1 MIQPLR
7 FVRMPS
13 RISTQLQLVIAGAV
27 ALTLA
32 ASLVGWFSFSRV
44 SEAQSQV
51 NDASLPEITTAFHV
65 AESAGVLVA
74 AAPRLTSAEV
84 ENFVDVVAEIDEAHR
99 AFEGDLAALGERGSD
114 EELLDQI
121 REKADMLV
129 ANIDTIKA
137 EMPEFFAL
145 EARSNVLREDLT
157 AVQNALDSILVPAL
171 DDQLFYLMTGY
182 TDIDEPPAPLEES
195 FSGDEIIEY
204 RRLSEL
210 QGALSIAA
218 QVLASAFTVSEP
230 ELVEPLRERFEAEF
244 GAFRGAESTFLGQIS
259 SDLLAVLA
267 PVADDL
273 YELGLGEEEGG
284 FALVESGL
292 KLAQRQRELLA
303 LNRVIAIELVEE
315 VDSLVSTANAHAEEA
330 TLSSDQSIRTGRTL
344 LIAIGIVSV
353 TGALLIDWLFVWRI
367 LLRRLAFLSQ
377 RMRRM
382 AGGELE
388 EEVVVSGRDEVADM
402 AAALEVFRRNAL
414 EVQRLNL
421 VELLAEELRGKNDEL
436 ESALADLDKAQDQ
449 IVMREKLA
457 ALGELTAGVAH
468 EIRNPLNFIKN
479 FSEASAELLVELK
492 EAVEDS
498 GDKLT
503 ADQKQYIEEISG
515 DLTGNLERIRS
526 HGERANRI
534 VQDMLMLG
542 RGGGEARP
550 IDINDLVDE
559 HALLAYH
566 SARALDPDFQMTIQQ
581 EFDPDAGEVE
591 AIPGDLGR
599 VFLNM
604 VSNACYAVDEKRKE
618 KEAAGDRQYAPE
630 VVLTTK
636 RTDESME
643 VRVRDNGSGIP
654 QDVIDKIFN
663 PFFTTKP
670 TDKGT
675 GLGLALSNDIVRQH
689 GGTISATSE
698 AGEFTEMLVNLPFK
712 YPVVTAEREDD
723 ASGDDDSVDGTADD
737 DAVDS
742 DTGGG
747 DAEGDEVDTDSAG
760 DDSDAEADDDGRAG

>member
-7 FVRMPS
+7 MIRLPS

-44 SEAQSQV
+44 SEAQSLV

-65 AESAGVLVA
+65 AESASALVA

-84 ENFVDVVAEIDEAHR
+84 EDFESVVVDINAAHR
-99 AFEGDLAALGERGSD
+99 AFEAELAALEERGS
-114 EELLDQI
+114 EEERLNRI
-121 REKADMLV
+121 REQADMLV
-129 ANIDTIKA
+129 SNIDTIQA

-145 EARSNVLREDLT
+145 EARTDNLRQDLI
-157 AVQNALDSILVPAL
+157 AVQNELEGILVPAL
-171 DDQLFYLMTGY
+171 DNQLFYLMTGY
-182 TDIDEPPAPLEES
+182 RNLDEPPASPEEF
-195 FSGDEIIEY
+195 FSGDQIIEY

-210 QGALSIAA
+210 QGALSIAV

-244 GAFRGAESTFLGQIS
+244 AAFRGAESTFIGQVDA
-259 SDLLAVLA
+259 DLLAALTPLA
-267 PVADDL
+267 DRL
-273 YELGLGEEEGG
+273 YDLGLGEEEGG

-292 KLAQRQRELLA
+292 ELAERQRKLLV
-303 LNRVIAIELVEE
+303 LNRTIAIDLVEE
-315 VDSLVSTANAHAEEA
+315 VDGLVNTANEHAQEA
-330 TLSSDQSIRTGRTL
+330 TLSSDQSIRTGRQL

-353 TGALLIDWLFVWRI
+353 TGALLIDWLFVWRM
-367 LLRRLAFLSQ
+367 LLRRLEFLSQ

-382 AGGELE
+382 AGGDLE

-421 VELLAEELRGKNDEL
+421 VELLAEELREKNDEL
-436 ESALADLDKAQDQ
+436 ETALADLDKAQDQ
-449 IVMREKLA
+449 IIMREKLA
-457 ALGELTAGVAH
+457 ALGALTAGVAH
-468 EIRNPLNFIKN
+468 EIRNPLNFVKN

-492 EAVEDS
+492 EAVEDT
-498 GDKLT
+498 GDRLT
-503 ADQKQYIEEISG
+503 EDQKQYIDEISA
-515 DLTGNLERIRS
+515 DLIGNLERIRS
-526 HGERANRI
+526 HGDRANRI
-534 VQDMLMLG
+534 VQDMLAMG

-550 IDINDLVDE
+550 IDINDLVNE
-559 HALLAYH
+559 HALLAFH
-566 SARALDPDFQMTIQQ
+566 SARALDPEFLLEIKH

-618 KEAAGDRQYAPE
+618 REAAEDRGYSPE
-630 VVLTTK
+630 VVLATK
-636 RTDESME
+636 RTDESVE

-689 GGTISATSE
+689 GGTITVTSE
-698 AGEFTEMLVNLPFK
+698 AGEFTEMTVNLPFR
-712 YPVVTAEREDD
+712 YPVSVAGSEDGEAEEDVIEDQETGADD
-723 ASGDDDSVDGTADD
+723 AGRSNADDSEAGN
-737 DAVDS
+737 
-742 DTGGG
+742 GP
-747 DAEGDEVDTDSAG
+747 DEEAG
-760 DDSDAEADDDGRAG
+760 DGEED

>member
-7 FVRMPS
+7 MFRVPS

-32 ASLVGWFSFSRV
+32 ASLVGWFSFTRV
-44 SEAQSQV
+44 NEAQSRV

-84 ENFVDVVAEIDEAHR
+84 EDFADVVAEINEAHR
-99 AFEGDLAALGERGSD
+99 AFEKELAELERGGS
-114 EELLDQI
+114 EQERLDRI
-121 REKADMLV
+121 RQQADRLI
-129 ANIDTIKA
+129 ANIDTIKS
-137 EMPEFFAL
+137 EMPEFFSL
-145 EARSNVLREDLT
+145 EARSNLLRQDLA
-157 AVQNALDSILVPAL
+157 AVQDELEGILIPAL
-171 DDQLFYLMTGY
+171 DDQLFFMMTGY
-182 TDIDEPPAPLEES
+182 SGIDAAPAPREE
-195 FSGDEIIEY
+195 FFTGDQIIEY
-204 RRLSEL
+204 RHLSEL

-244 GAFRGAESTFLGQIS
+244 GAFRGAESTFLGQV
-259 SDLLAVLA
+259 DAELLAVLT
-267 PVADDL
+267 PVADRL
-273 YELGLGEEEGG
+273 YQLGLGEQGGFDLVEGG
-284 FALVESGL
+284 LQIAE
-292 KLAQRQRELLA
+292 RQRGLLA
-303 LNRVIAIELVEE
+303 LNRTIAIDLVDE
-315 VDSLVSTANAHAEEA
+315 VDALVNVANEHAQTAIV
-330 TLSSDQSIRTGRTL
+330 SSDQSIRTGRML

-353 TGALLIDWLFVWRI
+353 TGALLIDWLFVWRV
-367 LLRRLAFLSQ
+367 LLRRLEFLSN

-388 EEVVVSGRDEVADM
+388 EEVVVKGRDEVADM

-421 VELLAEELRGKNDEL
+421 VEHLAEELREKNDEL
-436 ESALADLDKAQDQ
+436 ESALSDLDKAQDQ

-468 EIRNPLNFIKN
+468 EIRNPLNFVKN

-492 EAVEDS
+492 EAVDDT
-498 GDKLT
+498 GDALT
-503 ADQKQYIEEISG
+503 EDQKQYIEEISA
-515 DLTGNLERIRS
+515 DLTSNLQRIQS

-534 VQDMLMLG
+534 VQDMLMMG

-550 IDINDLVDE
+550 VEINLLVDE
-559 HALLAYH
+559 HASLAYH
-566 SARALDPDFQMTIQQ
+566 SARALDPDFQLTISR

-591 AIPGDLGR
+591 AIPSDLGR

-604 VSNACYAVDEKRKE
+604 VSNACYAVDEKRKA
-618 KEAAGDRQYAPE
+618 KEAEGEQFMPE
-630 VVLTTK
+630 VLLSSK
-636 RTDESME
+636 RTDESVE

-654 QDVIDKIFN
+654 QEAIDKIFN

-675 GLGLALSNDIVRQH
+675 GLGLAISNDIVRQH
-689 GGTISATSE
+689 GGTIAVTSE
-698 AGEFTEMLVNLPFK
+698 AGVFTEMLVTLPFR
-712 YPVVTAEREDD
+712 YPVVTAEYDD
-723 ASGDDDSVDGTADD
+723 GAGGDDEADD
-737 DAVDS
+737 DDEAEGVPESVDDEED
-742 DTGGG
+742 DTG
-747 DAEGDEVDTDSAG
+747 EGSDE
-760 DDSDAEADDDGRAG
+760 EADDDGKAG

>member
-7 FVRMPS
+7 MFRVPS

-32 ASLVGWFSFSRV
+32 ASLVGWFSFTRV
-44 SEAQSQV
+44 NEAQSRV

-84 ENFVDVVAEIDEAHR
+84 EDFADVVAEINEAHR
-99 AFEGDLAALGERGSD
+99 AFEKELAELERGGS
-114 EELLDQI
+114 EQERLDRI
-121 REKADMLV
+121 RQQADRLI
-129 ANIDTIKA
+129 ANIDTIKS
-137 EMPEFFAL
+137 EMPEFFSL
-145 EARSNVLREDLT
+145 EARSNLLRQDLT
-157 AVQNALDSILVPAL
+157 AVQDELEGILIPAL
-171 DDQLFYLMTGY
+171 DDQLFFMMTGY
-182 TDIDEPPAPLEES
+182 SGIDAAPAPREE
-195 FSGDEIIEY
+195 FFTGDQIIEY
-204 RRLSEL
+204 RHLSEL

-244 GAFRGAESTFLGQIS
+244 GAFRGAESTFLGQV
-259 SDLLAVLA
+259 DAELLAVLT
-267 PVADDL
+267 PVADRL
-273 YELGLGEEEGG
+273 YQLGLGEQGGFDLVEGG
-284 FALVESGL
+284 LQIAE
-292 KLAQRQRELLA
+292 RQRGLLA
-303 LNRVIAIELVEE
+303 LNRTIAIDLVDE
-315 VDSLVSTANAHAEEA
+315 VDALVNVANEHAQTAIV
-330 TLSSDQSIRTGRTL
+330 SSDQSIRTGRML

-353 TGALLIDWLFVWRI
+353 TGALLIDWLFVWRV
-367 LLRRLAFLSQ
+367 LLRRLEFLSN

-388 EEVVVSGRDEVADM
+388 EEVVVQGRDEVADM

-421 VELLAEELRGKNDEL
+421 VEHLAEELREKNDEL
-436 ESALADLDKAQDQ
+436 ESALSDLDKAQDQ

-468 EIRNPLNFIKN
+468 EIRNPLNFVKN

-492 EAVEDS
+492 EAVDDT
-498 GDKLT
+498 GDVLT
-503 ADQKQYIEEISG
+503 EDQKQYIEEISA

-534 VQDMLMLG
+534 VQDMLMMG

-550 IDINDLVDE
+550 IEINLLVDE
-559 HALLAYH
+559 HASLAYH
-566 SARALDPDFQMTIQQ
+566 SARALDPDFQLTISR

-591 AIPGDLGR
+591 AIPSDLGR

-604 VSNACYAVDEKRKE
+604 VSNACYAVDEKRKA
-618 KEAAGDRQYAPE
+618 KEAEGEQFMPE
-630 VVLTTK
+630 VWLSSK
-636 RTDESME
+636 RTDESVE

-654 QDVIDKIFN
+654 QEAIDKIFN

-675 GLGLALSNDIVRQH
+675 GLGLAISNDIVRQH
-689 GGTISATSE
+689 GGTIAVTSE
-698 AGEFTEMLVNLPFK
+698 AGEFTEMLVTLPFR
-712 YPVVTAEREDD
+712 YPVVTAEYEDG
-723 ASGDDDSVDGTADD
+723 ASGDDDADD
-737 DAVDS
+737 DDEAEGVPESVDDEED
-742 DTGGG
+742 DTGEGS
-747 DAEGDEVDTDSAG
+747 DEEAE
-760 DDSDAEADDDGRAG
+760 DDGKAG

>member
-7 FVRMPS
+7 MFRVPS

-32 ASLVGWFSFSRV
+32 ASLVGWFSFTRV
-44 SEAQSQV
+44 NEAQSRV

-84 ENFVDVVAEIDEAHR
+84 EDFADVVAEINEAHR
-99 AFEGDLAALGERGSD
+99 AFEKELAELERGGS
-114 EELLDQI
+114 EQERLDRI
-121 REKADMLV
+121 RQQADRLI
-129 ANIDTIKA
+129 ANIDTIKS
-137 EMPEFFAL
+137 EMPEFFSL
-145 EARSNVLREDLT
+145 EARSNLLRQDLA
-157 AVQNALDSILVPAL
+157 AVQDELEGILIPAL
-171 DDQLFYLMTGY
+171 DDQLFFMMTGY
-182 TDIDEPPAPLEES
+182 SGIDAAPAPREE
-195 FSGDEIIEY
+195 FFTGDQIIEY
-204 RRLSEL
+204 RHLSEL

-244 GAFRGAESTFLGQIS
+244 GAFRGAESTFLGQV
-259 SDLLAVLA
+259 DAELLAVLT
-267 PVADDL
+267 PVADRL
-273 YELGLGEEEGG
+273 YQLGLGEQGGFDLVEGG
-284 FALVESGL
+284 LQIAE
-292 KLAQRQRELLA
+292 RQRGLLA
-303 LNRVIAIELVEE
+303 LNRTIAIDLVDE
-315 VDSLVSTANAHAEEA
+315 VDALVNVANEHAQTAIV
-330 TLSSDQSIRTGRTL
+330 SSDQSIRTGRML

-353 TGALLIDWLFVWRI
+353 TGALLIDWLFVWRV
-367 LLRRLAFLSQ
+367 LLRRLEFLSN

-388 EEVVVSGRDEVADM
+388 EEVVVQGRDEVADM

-421 VELLAEELRGKNDEL
+421 VEHLAEELREKNDEL
-436 ESALADLDKAQDQ
+436 ESALSDLDKAQDQ

-468 EIRNPLNFIKN
+468 EIRNPLNFVKN

-492 EAVEDS
+492 EAVDDT
-498 GDKLT
+498 GDALT
-503 ADQKQYIEEISG
+503 EDQKQYIEEISA
-515 DLTGNLERIRS
+515 DLTGNLQRIQS

-534 VQDMLMLG
+534 VQDMLMMG

-550 IDINDLVDE
+550 VEINLLVDE
-559 HALLAYH
+559 HASLAYH
-566 SARALDPDFQMTIQQ
+566 SARALDPDFQLTISR

-591 AIPGDLGR
+591 AIPSDLGR

-604 VSNACYAVDEKRKE
+604 VSNACYAVDEKRKA
-618 KEAAGDRQYAPE
+618 KEAEGEQFMPE
-630 VVLTTK
+630 VLLSSK
-636 RTDESME
+636 RTDESVE

-654 QDVIDKIFN
+654 QEAIDKIFN

-675 GLGLALSNDIVRQH
+675 GLGLAISNDIVRQH
-689 GGTISATSE
+689 GGTIAVTSE
-698 AGEFTEMLVNLPFK
+698 AGVFTEMLVTLPFR
-712 YPVVTAEREDD
+712 YPVVTAEYDD
-723 ASGDDDSVDGTADD
+723 GAGGDDEADD
-737 DAVDS
+737 DDEAEGVPESVDDEED
-742 DTGGG
+742 DTG
-747 DAEGDEVDTDSAG
+747 EGSDE
-760 DDSDAEADDDGRAG
+760 EADDDGKAG

>member
-1 MIQPLR
+1 
-7 FVRMPS
+7 MPS

-44 SEAQSQV
+44 NEAQSLV

-74 AAPRLTSAEV
+74 AAPRLTSAEADDYP
-84 ENFVDVVAEIDEAHR
+84 EVVAEINEAHR
-99 AFEGDLAALGERGSD
+99 AFEEELAALEKRGS
-114 EELLDQI
+114 EEERLNSI
-121 REKADMLV
+121 REQADMLV
-129 ANIDTIKA
+129 ANIDTIKS

-145 EARSNVLREDLT
+145 ESRSNFLREYLT
-157 AVQNALDSILVPAL
+157 ARQDELDGILIPAL

-182 TDIDEPPAPLEES
+182 TSIDKPPASLEES
-195 FSGDEIIEY
+195 FSGDQIIEY

-244 GAFRGAESTFLGQIS
+244 GAFRGAESTFLGQVS
-259 SDLLAVLA
+259 DDLLVALT

-292 KLAQRQRELLA
+292 KLAERQRELLA
-303 LNRVIAIELVEE
+303 LNRTIAIELVGE
-315 VDSLVSTANAHAEEA
+315 VDRLVSTANEHAQEA

-353 TGALLIDWLFVWRI
+353 TGALLIDWLFVWRV

-421 VELLAEELRGKNDEL
+421 VEILAEELREKNDEL
-436 ESALADLDKAQDQ
+436 ETALADLDKAQDQ

-492 EAVEDS
+492 EAVEDT
-498 GDKLT
+498 GDRLT
-503 ADQKQYIEEISG
+503 DDQKQYIEEISS
-515 DLTGNLERIRS
+515 DLIGNLERISS
-526 HGERANRI
+526 HGNRANRI
-534 VQDMLMLG
+534 VQDMLSMG

-550 IDINDLVDE
+550 IDINDLVNE
-559 HALLAYH
+559 HALLAFH
-566 SARALDPDFQMTIQQ
+566 SARALDPEFLLEIKQD
-581 EFDPDAGEVE
+581 FDPDAGEVE

-618 KEAAGDRQYAPE
+618 KEEAGDRQYSPE
-630 VVLTTK
+630 VLLATK
-636 RTDESME
+636 RTDESVE
-643 VRVRDNGSGIP
+643 VRIRDNGSGIP

-670 TDKGT
+670 TDRGT

-689 GGTISATSE
+689 GGTISAASE
-698 AGEFTEMLVNLPFK
+698 AGEYTEMTVNLPFK
-712 YPVVTAEREDD
+712 YPVVVAEHEEGDAGDD
-723 ASGDDDSVDGTADD
+723 ASAEDDDTVDNGSD
-737 DAVDS
+737 DA
-742 DTGGG
+742 
-747 DAEGDEVDTDSAG
+747 DAEGDEAESG
-760 DDSDAEADDDGRAG
+760 SDEGADDDGEAG

>member
-7 FVRMPS
+7 FFRVPS

-32 ASLVGWFSFSRV
+32 ASLVGWFSFTRV
-44 SEAQSQV
+44 SEAQSRV

-65 AESAGVLVA
+65 AESASVLVA

-84 ENFVDVVAEIDEAHR
+84 EDFAEVVAEINQAHG
-99 AFEGDLAALGERGSD
+99 AFEEELAALEAQGSEEER
-114 EELLDQI
+114 LDSI
-121 REKADMLV
+121 REQADRLV
-129 ANIDTIKA
+129 ANIDTIKS

-145 EARSNVLREDLT
+145 EARSDVLRQDLT
-157 AVQNALDSILVPAL
+157 AVQDELDGVLIPAL

-182 TDIDEPPAPLEES
+182 TSLDAPPVPPEES
-195 FSGDEIIEY
+195 FSGDQIIEY
-204 RRLSEL
+204 RRLAEL

-230 ELVEPLRERFEAEF
+230 ALVEPLRERFEAEF
-244 GAFRGAESTFLGQIS
+244 AAFRGAESTFLGQVS
-259 SDLLAVLA
+259 EDLLASLTPLA
-267 PVADDL
+267 DRL
-273 YELGLGEEEGG
+273 YDLGLGEEEGG
-284 FALVESGL
+284 FALVQTGL
-292 KLAQRQRELLA
+292 ELAERQRELLG
-303 LNRVIAIELVEE
+303 LNRTIAIELVEE
-315 VDSLVSTANAHAEEA
+315 VDSLVSVANQHAEAA
-330 TLSSDQSIRTGRTL
+330 TLSSDQSIRTGRQL
-344 LIAIGIVSV
+344 LIVIGIVSV
-353 TGALLIDWLFVWRI
+353 TGALLIDWLFVWRV
-367 LLRRLAFLSQ
+367 LLRRLAFLSN

-388 EEVVVSGRDEVADM
+388 EEVVVKGRDEVADM

-421 VELLAEELRGKNDEL
+421 VEHLAEELREKNDEL
-436 ESALADLDKAQDQ
+436 ESALSDLDKAQDQ

-468 EIRNPLNFIKN
+468 EIRNPLNFVKN

-492 EAVEDS
+492 EAVDDT
-498 GDKLT
+498 GDALT
-503 ADQKQYIEEISG
+503 EDQKQYIEEISA
-515 DLTGNLERIRS
+515 DLTGNLQRIQS

-534 VQDMLMLG
+534 VQDMLMMG

-550 IDINDLVDE
+550 IDINDLVNE
-559 HALLAYH
+559 HASLAYH
-566 SARALDPDFQMTIQQ
+566 SARALDPDFQLTIRQ

-604 VSNACYAVDEKRKE
+604 VSNACYAVDEKRKA
-618 KEAAGDRQYAPE
+618 KETEGEQFMPE
-630 VVLTTK
+630 VVLSSK
-636 RTDESME
+636 RTDESVE

-654 QDVIDKIFN
+654 QEAIDKIFN

-675 GLGLALSNDIVRQH
+675 GLGLAISNDIVRQH
-689 GGTISATSE
+689 GGTIAVTSE
-698 AGEFTEMLVNLPFK
+698 AGEFTEMLVTLPFR
-712 YPVVTAEREDD
+712 YPVVTAEHEDD
-723 ASGDDDSVDGTADD
+723 ATGDDDAADD
-737 DAVDS
+737 D
-742 DTGGG
+742 
-747 DAEGDEVDTDSAG
+747 TD
-760 DDSDAEADDDGRAG
+760 DDAEAEGVSESVDDEEDDAGERSDEEAEDDGKAG

>member
-1 MIQPLR
+1 
-7 FVRMPS
+7 MPS

-44 SEAQSQV
+44 SEAQSLV

-74 AAPRLTSAEV
+74 AAPRLTSAEADDYP
-84 ENFVDVVAEIDEAHR
+84 EVVAEINEAHR
-99 AFEGDLAALGERGSD
+99 AFEEELAALEKRGS
-114 EELLDQI
+114 EEERLNSI
-121 REKADMLV
+121 REQADMLV
-129 ANIDTIKA
+129 ANIDTIKS

-145 EARSNVLREDLT
+145 ESRSNFLREYLT
-157 AVQNALDSILVPAL
+157 ARQDELDGILIPAL

-182 TDIDEPPAPLEES
+182 TSIDKPPASLEES
-195 FSGDEIIEY
+195 FSGDQIIEY

-244 GAFRGAESTFLGQIS
+244 GAFRGAESTFLGQVS
-259 SDLLAVLA
+259 DDLLVALT

-292 KLAQRQRELLA
+292 KLAERQRELLA
-303 LNRVIAIELVEE
+303 LNRTIAIELVGE
-315 VDSLVSTANAHAEEA
+315 VDRLVSTANEHAQEA

-353 TGALLIDWLFVWRI
+353 TGALLIDWLFVWRV

-421 VELLAEELRGKNDEL
+421 VEILAEELREKNDEL
-436 ESALADLDKAQDQ
+436 ETALADLDKAQDQ

-492 EAVEDS
+492 EAVEDT
-498 GDKLT
+498 GDRLT
-503 ADQKQYIEEISG
+503 DDQKQYIEEISS
-515 DLTGNLERIRS
+515 DLIGNLERISS
-526 HGERANRI
+526 HGNRANRI
-534 VQDMLMLG
+534 VQDMLSMG

-550 IDINDLVDE
+550 IDINDLVNE
-559 HALLAYH
+559 HALLAFH
-566 SARALDPDFQMTIQQ
+566 SARALDPEFLLEIKQD
-581 EFDPDAGEVE
+581 FDPDAGEVE

-618 KEAAGDRQYAPE
+618 KEEAGDRQYSPE
-630 VVLTTK
+630 VLLATK
-636 RTDESME
+636 RTDESVE
-643 VRVRDNGSGIP
+643 VRIRDNGSGIP

-670 TDKGT
+670 TDRGT

-689 GGTISATSE
+689 GGTISAASE
-698 AGEFTEMLVNLPFK
+698 AGEYTEMTVNLPFK
-712 YPVVTAEREDD
+712 YPVVVAEHEEGDAGDD
-723 ASGDDDSVDGTADD
+723 ASAEDDDTVDNGSD
-737 DAVDS
+737 DA
-742 DTGGG
+742 
-747 DAEGDEVDTDSAG
+747 DAEGDEAESG
-760 DDSDAEADDDGRAG
+760 SDEGADDDGEAG

>member
-7 FVRMPS
+7 MIRLPS

-44 SEAQSQV
+44 SEAQSLV

-65 AESAGVLVA
+65 AESASALVA

-84 ENFVDVVAEIDEAHR
+84 EDFESVVVDINAAHR
-99 AFEGDLAALGERGSD
+99 AFEAELAALEERGS
-114 EELLDQI
+114 EEERLNRI
-121 REKADMLV
+121 REQADMLV
-129 ANIDTIKA
+129 SNIDTIQA

-145 EARSNVLREDLT
+145 EARTDILRQDLI
-157 AVQNALDSILVPAL
+157 AVQDELKGILVPAL
-171 DDQLFYLMTGY
+171 DNQLFYLMTGY
-182 TDIDEPPAPLEES
+182 RNLDEPPASPEEF
-195 FSGDEIIEY
+195 FSGDQIIEY

-230 ELVEPLRERFEAEF
+230 ELVEPLRERFEASF
-244 GAFRGAESTFLGQIS
+244 AAFRGAESTFIGQVDA
-259 SDLLAVLA
+259 DLLAALTPLA
-267 PVADDL
+267 DRL
-273 YELGLGEEEGG
+273 YDLGLGEEEGG
-284 FALVESGL
+284 LALVESGL
-292 KLAQRQRELLA
+292 ELAERQRELLV
-303 LNRVIAIELVEE
+303 LNRTIAIDLVEE
-315 VDSLVSTANAHAEEA
+315 VDGLVNTANEHAEEA
-330 TLSSDQSIRTGRTL
+330 TLSSDQSIRTGRQL

-353 TGALLIDWLFVWRI
+353 TGALLIDWLFVWRM
-367 LLRRLAFLSQ
+367 LLRRLEFLSQ

-382 AGGELE
+382 AGGDLE

-421 VELLAEELRGKNDEL
+421 VELLAEELREKNDEL
-436 ESALADLDKAQDQ
+436 ETALADLDKAQDQ
-449 IVMREKLA
+449 IIMREKLA
-457 ALGELTAGVAH
+457 ALGALTAGVAH
-468 EIRNPLNFIKN
+468 EIRNPLNFVKN

-492 EAVEDS
+492 KAVEDT
-498 GDKLT
+498 GDRLT
-503 ADQKQYIEEISG
+503 EDQKQYIDEISA
-515 DLTGNLERIRS
+515 DLIGNLERIRS
-526 HGERANRI
+526 HGDRANRI
-534 VQDMLMLG
+534 VQDMLAMG

-550 IDINDLVDE
+550 IDINDLVNE
-559 HALLAYH
+559 HALLAFH
-566 SARALDPDFQMTIQQ
+566 SARALDPEFLLEIKH

-618 KEAAGDRQYAPE
+618 REATEDRGYSPE
-630 VVLTTK
+630 VVLATK
-636 RTDESME
+636 RTDESVE

-689 GGTISATSE
+689 GGTITVTSE
-698 AGEFTEMLVNLPFK
+698 AGEFTEMTVNLPFR
-712 YPVVTAEREDD
+712 YPVSVAGSEDGEAEEDVIED
-723 ASGDDDSVDGTADD
+723 QETGADGAGNSNADDSEAGN
-737 DAVDS
+737 
-742 DTGGG
+742 GP
-747 DAEGDEVDTDSAG
+747 DEEAG
-760 DDSDAEADDDGRAG
+760 DGEED

>member
-7 FVRMPS
+7 MIRMPS

-32 ASLVGWFSFSRV
+32 ASLVGWFSFSSV
-44 SEAQSQV
+44 SEAQSRV

-65 AESAGVLVA
+65 AEAASALVA
-74 AAPRLTSAEV
+74 AAPRLTSAEA
-84 ENFVDVVAEIDEAHR
+84 ETYPDVVAEINDAHA
-99 AFEGDLAALGERGSD
+99 AFEDELAALAERGSQG
-114 EELLDQI
+114 ELLSRVQ
-121 REKADMLV
+121 EQADRLID
-129 ANIDTIKA
+129 NIDRIKST
-137 EMPEFFAL
+137 MPEFFSL
-145 EARSNVLREDLT
+145 ESRTNVLREDLT
-157 AVQNALDSILVPAL
+157 AVQDELEGILDPAL

-182 TDIDEPPAPLEES
+182 STLDAPPASSEES
-195 FSGDEIIEY
+195 FTGARIIEY
-204 RRLSEL
+204 RRISEMR
-210 QGALSIAA
+210 GDLSIAA

-244 GAFRGAESTFLGQIS
+244 KAFEGAESTFLGQEVS
-259 SDLLAVLA
+259 PDLLAVLR
-267 PVADDL
+267 PVADRL
-273 YELGLGEEEGG
+273 RFLGLGEEGG
-284 FALVESGL
+284 FALVQRGL
-292 KLAQRQRELLA
+292 ELAERQRELLA

-315 VDSLVSTANAHAEEA
+315 VDGLVETANEHAQEA
-330 TLSSDQSIRTGRTL
+330 TLSSEQSISRGRTL

-353 TGALLIDWLFVWRI
+353 TGALLIDWLFVWRV
-367 LLRRLAFLSQ
+367 LLRRLEFLSH

-388 EEVVVSGRDEVADM
+388 EEVVVAGRDEVADM

-421 VELLAEELRGKNDEL
+421 VEHLAEELREKNDEL
-436 ESALADLDKAQDQ
+436 ESALSDLDKAQDQ

-479 FSEASAELLVELK
+479 FSEASAELLDELK
-492 EAVEDS
+492 EAIDDS
-498 GDKLT
+498 GEKLT
-503 ADQKQYIEEISG
+503 DDQKQYIEEISG

-534 VQDMLMLG
+534 VQDMLMMG

-550 IDINDLVDE
+550 IDINDLVHE

-566 SARALDPDFQMTIQQ
+566 SARALDPDFQLEIRQ
-581 EFDPDAGEVE
+581 EFDSDAGEVE

-604 VSNACYAVDEKRKE
+604 VSNACYAVDEKRKAQ
-618 KEAAGDRQYAPE
+618 EAAGNKQYIPE
-630 VVLTTK
+630 VVLKTN
-636 RTDESME
+636 RTDESVV

-654 QDVIDKIFN
+654 QDAIDKIFN

-689 GGTISATSE
+689 GGTISVVSE
-698 AGEFTEMLVNLPFK
+698 AGEYTEMTVNLPFR
-712 YPVVTAEREDD
+712 YPVAAAGAEDGEDAPND
-723 ASGDDDSVDGTADD
+723 DNADSGDGDEIAEEDEAGG
-737 DAVDS
+737 DS
-742 DTGGG
+742 DQESG
-747 DAEGDEVDTDSAG
+747 DGEVD
-760 DDSDAEADDDGRAG
+760 

>member
-1 MIQPLR
+1 MIRPLR
-7 FVRMPS
+7 MIRVPS

-44 SEAQSQV
+44 SEAQSRV
-51 NDASLPEITTAFHV
+51 NDSSLPEITTAFHV

-84 ENFVDVVAEIDEAHR
+84 EDFAEVVADINEAHR
-99 AFEGDLAALGERGSD
+99 AFEEELAALEESGSEEERLNS
-114 EELLDQI
+114 I
-121 REKADMLV
+121 REQADMLV
-129 ANIDTIKA
+129 ANIDTIKS
-137 EMPEFFAL
+137 EMPDFFAL
-145 EARSNVLREDLT
+145 EARGNVVRQDL
-157 AVQNALDSILVPAL
+157 AALQDKLDGILVPAL

-182 TDIDEPPAPLEES
+182 TSIDAPPASLEEA
-195 FSGDEIIEY
+195 FSGDQIIEY

-210 QGALSIAA
+210 QGALSIAG

-244 GAFRGAESTFLGQIS
+244 SAFRGAESTFLGQVGAE
-259 SDLLAVLA
+259 LLAVLT

-292 KLAQRQRELLA
+292 KLTERQRELLA
-303 LNRVIAIELVEE
+303 LNRTIAIELVEE
-315 VDSLVSTANAHAEEA
+315 VDRLVSTANEHAQEA
-330 TLSSDQSIRTGRTL
+330 TLSSDQSIQLGRRL

-388 EEVVVSGRDEVADM
+388 EEVFMSGRDEVADM

-421 VELLAEELRGKNDEL
+421 VEHLAEELREKNDEL
-436 ESALADLDKAQDQ
+436 HDALADLDKAQDQ

-479 FSEASAELLVELK
+479 FAESSAELLVELK
-492 EAVEDS
+492 EAVEDT
-498 GDKLT
+498 GDVLKD
-503 ADQKQYIEEISG
+503 DQKQYIEEISG

-534 VQDMLMLG
+534 VQDMLMMG

-550 IDINDLVDE
+550 IDINDLVNE

-566 SARALDPDFQMTIQQ
+566 SARALDPDFLLDIKQ

-618 KEAAGDRQYAPE
+618 KEAAGDREYSPE
-630 VVLTTK
+630 VLLATN
-636 RTDESME
+636 RTGESVE

-670 TDKGT
+670 TDRGT
-675 GLGLALSNDIVRQH
+675 GLGLAISNDIVRQH

-712 YPVVTAEREDD
+712 YPVITAATEDE
-723 ASGDDDSVDGTADD
+723 AEGDDDSAEGTADD
-737 DAVDS
+737 EAVDDGTG
-742 DTGGG
+742 DT
-747 DAEGDEVDTDSAG
+747 AEEDNTGADSAG
-760 DDSDAEADDDGRAG
+760 SGSDEEADDDGKAG